1 MESREIDKEIEEIK
15 RFNLINC
22 VLLYHATNVCTLGLE
37 LNEKISLCGI
47 AENAIKRSLEKGLF
61 PQNVCADDVREIFPD
76 VEIPKSEWKNNFI
89 SKFCTVV

>member
-1 MESREIDKEIEEIK
+1 MGNIEIDKEIEEIK

-22 VLLYHATNVCTLGLE
+22 IMLYHVANSCTLGLE
-37 LNEKISLCGI
+37 LNEKIELYGI
-47 AENAIKRSLEKGLF
+47 ADNAIRRSLEKGLF
-61 PQNVCADDVREIFPD
+61 PKNVCVDDLREIFPD

>member
-22 VLLYHATNVCTLGLE
+22 VMLYHVANGCTLGLE
-37 LNEKISLCGI
+37 LNEKIALCGI
-47 AENAIKRSLEKGLF
+47 TENAIKRSLEKGLF
-61 PQNVCADDVREIFPD
+61 PKNVCTDDLREIFPD
-76 VEIPKSEWKNNFI
+76 VEIPESEWKNNFI